1 MKKVNDKEL
10 MLSWRMVY
18 VVFLSY
24 SAYDLHTRLSEP
36 FSISHGSLYLQ
47 AGLCKFSELWHLYQL
62 YFVFLHGIML
72 CILLLKYC
80 RKPIND

>member
-1 MKKVNDKEL
+1 MVSINELMDKEKT
-10 MLSWRMVY
+10 LSIIQILLTSTFFKCLLVS
-18 VVFLSY
+18 L
-24 SAYDLHTRLSEP
+24 
-36 FSISHGSLYLQ
+36 GSLYFR
-47 AGLCKFSELWHLYQL
+47 AGLCKFSEIWHLYQL

>member
-1 MKKVNDKEL
+1 MASSNELMDKEK
-10 MLSWRMVY
+10 
-18 VVFLSY
+18 Y
-24 SAYDLHTRLSEP
+24 SLKYRYLLATSIFKCL
-36 FSISHGSLYLQ
+36 SISLGSLYLQ
-47 AGLCKFSELWHLYQL
+47 AGLCKFSEIWHLYQL

>member
-1 MKKVNDKEL
+1 MVSINELMDKEKT
-10 MLSWRMVY
+10 LSIIQILLTSTFFKCLLVS
-18 VVFLSY
+18 L
-24 SAYDLHTRLSEP
+24 
-36 FSISHGSLYLQ
+36 GSLYLQ
-47 AGLCKFSELWHLYQL
+47 AGLCKFSEIWHLYQL